1 MEAITMLELYKKCNL
16 CPRKCLIDRTKTLG
30 YCKATDKIKVAR
42 SALHYFEE
50 PSISGTNGS
59 GTIFFSNCNLKC
71 CYCQNKEISTDGF
84 GKEVS
89 IERLAMMMLEL
100 EERGANNINLVTPTH
115 YVPSII
121 EAIKIAKSKGLSI
134 PIVYNT
140 SGYES
145 VETLK
150 LLDGYI
156 DIYLTDFKY
165 FDNKLGKDL
174 SKCSNYFEV
183 TCKALDE
190 MYRQTGKN
198 SFNKDGLMTKGI
210 IVRCLVLP
218 TKSDDTKK
226 IINYLYKKYQDNIYL
241 SIMNQYTPVNYIK
254 EYPFLNKTVSED
266 EYNDII
272 DYAIDLG
279 IKNAY
284 MQEGGTCSESFIPSF
299 DLEGVIER

>member
-1 MEAITMLELYKKCNL
+1 MLDSYKKCNL
-16 CPRKCLIDRTKTLG
+16 CPRKCLIDRTKTIG
-30 YCKATDKIKVAR
+30 YCKATNRVKVAR

-59 GTIFFSNCNLKC
+59 GTIFFSNCNLGC

-89 IERLAMMMLEL
+89 IERLSKMMLEL
-100 EERGANNINLVTPTH
+100 EKKNANNINLVTPTH

-121 EAIKIAKSKGLSI
+121 EAIKLAKSKGLSI

-140 SGYES
+140 SGYENI
-145 VETLK
+145 ETLK
-150 LLDGYI
+150 LLDSYI

-183 TCKALDE
+183 TSKALNE

-198 SFNKDGLMTKGI
+198 KFNEDGIMTKGI

-218 TKSDDTKK
+218 TKSDDIKK

-254 EYPFLNKTVSED
+254 EYPFLNKTVSEV
-266 EYNDII
+266 EYNDVI
-272 DYAIDLG
+272 DYAIDIG

-284 MQEGGTCSESFIPSF
+284 IQEGGTCSESFIPKF
-299 DLEGVIER
+299 DLEEV

>member
-1 MEAITMLELYKKCNL
+1 MLELYKKCNL
-16 CPRKCLIDRTKTLG
+16 CPRNCLVDRTKTLG
-30 YCKATDKIKVAR
+30 YCKATDKVKVAR

-84 GKEVS
+84 GKEIT
-89 IERLAMMMLEL
+89 IERLSEMMLEL
-100 EERGANNINLVTPTH
+100 EEKHANNINLVTPTH

-121 EAIKIAKSKGLSI
+121 EAIKIARSKGLSI

-165 FDNKLGKDL
+165 FDNKLGKYL

-183 TCKALDE
+183 ASKALEE

-198 SFNKDGLMTKGI
+198 TFNKDGLMTKGI

-218 TKSDDTKK
+218 TKSNDTKK
-226 IINYLYKKYQDNIYL
+226 IIDYLYKKYQDNIYL

-254 EYPFLNKTVSED
+254 DYPFLNKTVSED
-266 EYNDII
+266 EYNEVI

-284 MQEGGTCSESFIPSF
+284 MQEGGTCSESFIPAF
-299 DLEGVIER
+299 DLEGV

>member
-1 MEAITMLELYKKCNL
+1 MINVYKKCNL
-16 CPRKCLIDRTKTLG
+16 CPRNCLIDRTKTLG
-30 YCKATDKIKVAR
+30 YCKATDRVKVAR

-59 GTIFFSNCNLKC
+59 GTIFFSNCNLGC

-89 IERLAMMMLEL
+89 IERLSEIMLEL
-100 EERGANNINLVTPTH
+100 EEKHANNINLVTPTH

-121 EAIKIAKSKGLSI
+121 EAIKLARSKGLSI

-145 VETLK
+145 IETLK

-165 FDNKLGKDL
+165 FDNKLGKVL
-174 SKCSNYFEV
+174 SKCPNYFEV
-183 TCKALDE
+183 ASKALDE

-198 SFNKDGLMTKGI
+198 KFNENGLMTKGI

-254 EYPFLNKTVSED
+254 EYPFLNKTVSEV
-266 EYNDII
+266 EYNDVI
-272 DYAIDLG
+272 DYAIDIG

-284 MQEGGTCSESFIPSF
+284 IQEGGTCSESFIPKF

>member
-1 MEAITMLELYKKCNL
+1 MLELYKKCNL
-16 CPRKCLIDRTKTLG
+16 CPKKCLVDRTKTLG
-30 YCKATDKIKVAR
+30 YCKATDKVKVAR

-50 PSISGTNGS
+50 PTISGNNGS

-71 CYCQNKEISTDGF
+71 YYCQNKEISTDGF
-84 GKEVS
+84 GKDVS
-89 IERLAMMMLEL
+89 IERVSEMMLEL
-100 EERGANNINLVTPTH
+100 EERDANNINLVTPTH

-121 EAIKIAKSKGLSI
+121 EAIKLARNKGLSI

-145 VETLK
+145 VDTLK

-183 TCKALDE
+183 TSKALDE

-198 SFNKDGLMTKGI
+198 KFNDNGLMTKGI

-226 IINYLYKKYQDNIYL
+226 IID
-241 SIMNQYTPVNYIK
+241 
-254 EYPFLNKTVSED
+254 FLRN
-266 EYNDII
+266 
-272 DYAIDLG
+272 
-279 IKNAY
+279 
-284 MQEGGTCSESFIPSF
+284 
-299 DLEGVIER
+299 

>member
-1 MEAITMLELYKKCNL
+1 MLELYKKCNL
-16 CPRKCLIDRTKTLG
+16 CPRNCLVDRTKTLG
-30 YCKATDKIKVAR
+30 YCKATDKVKVAR

-50 PSISGTNGS
+50 PSISSTNGS

-89 IERLAMMMLEL
+89 IKRLSEMMLEL
-100 EERGANNINLVTPTH
+100 EEKHANNINLVTPTH

-121 EAIKIAKSKGLSI
+121 EALKIAKDKGLSI

-165 FDNKLGKDL
+165 FDDRLGKDL

-183 TCKALDE
+183 ASKALEE
-190 MYRQTGKN
+190 MYIQTGKN
-198 SFNKDGLMTKGI
+198 KFNKDGLMTKGI

-226 IINYLYKKYQDNIYL
+226 IINYL
-241 SIMNQYTPVNYIK
+241 
-254 EYPFLNKTVSED
+254 
-266 EYNDII
+266 
-272 DYAIDLG
+272 
-279 IKNAY
+279 
-284 MQEGGTCSESFIPSF
+284 
-299 DLEGVIER
+299 

>member
-1 MEAITMLELYKKCNL
+1 MLELYKKCNL
-16 CPRKCLIDRTKTLG
+16 CPRNCLVDRTKTLG
-30 YCKATDKIKVAR
+30 YCKATDKVKVAR

-84 GKEVS
+84 GKEIT
-89 IERLAMMMLEL
+89 IERLSEMMLEL
-100 EERGANNINLVTPTH
+100 EEKHANNINLVTPTH

-121 EAIKIAKSKGLSI
+121 EAIKLARSKGLSI

-150 LLDGYI
+150 LLEGYI

-183 TCKALDE
+183 ASKALEE

-198 SFNKDGLMTKGI
+198 KFNKDGLMTKGI

-241 SIMNQYTPVNYIK
+241 SIMNQYTPVNFIK
-254 EYPFLNKTVSED
+254 DYPYLNKTISED
-266 EYNDII
+266 EYNDVI

-284 MQEGGTCSESFIPSF
+284 MQEGGTCSESFIPAF
-299 DLEGVIER
+299 DLEGV